1 MSFNGHYA
9 PQETSLFDEQMS
21 AFEPSFADPSMNVD
35 ASDAYPVVDATT
47 TFRPPSADGLY
58 QPYQPSHAGESAT
71 GSRVSSPL
79 PTFSGT
85 VAPFSQVYSNHLS
98 PFSASG
104 SFPPIASTSSVPP
117 SYPTFPAGVGVPPA
131 STLAVQAAI
140 HQQQRG
146 VVQRHPGFL
155 DPRQQAELL
164 QTHQGGIAP
173 ATITPSQVQ
182 QPQSF
187 SIASTP
193 STSASPPP
201 PPPAASSKGTKSSS
215 SSSSKSSSS
224 SNLKKVNGASS
235 SAGRAKQR
243 PPSAFPAPPPASAV
257 KYEYDPEE
265 WQQILPGVRTL
276 LSAKR
281 LQASPLATAPKLLK
295 DLRFFSHETRADSPW
310 GDTSDVPPEGRAEV
324 LKALLKYA
332 KDEFWRVFLETGQG
346 KPASSST
353 VTTTGSKGKG
363 KENGDD
369 QQQQQQ
375 LAGIKSDALDLLQAW
390 LEGAS
395 KAVLREKGSSS
406 GTSEKDR
413 RRKELEQATLVL
425 VLQVSFFFSLLFLVL
440 GHGAKEKSDKALRAC
455 LARLDAWDGMSSSAK
470 AVSLSWPPPSEGRAL
485 LVDGKTRGLVAHA
498 ADFACLFLDVQKDH
512 SLQEPHSPR
521 CFGLLE

>member
-21 AFEPSFADPSMNVD
+21 AFEPSFADPSAMNVD
-35 ASDAYPVVDATT
+35 ASDAYSVVDDATT

-58 QPYQPSHAGESAT
+58 QSFQPAQGESAT

-79 PTFSGT
+79 PTYSAT

-146 VVQRHPGFL
+146 VVQQHPGFL

-164 QTHQGGIAP
+164 QSHQGGIAP

-201 PPPAASSKGTKSSS
+201 PAPPVASSKGTKSSS

-224 SNLKKVNGASS
+224 APKKANGISS
-235 SAGRAKQR
+235 GVVRAKQR
-243 PPSAFPAPPPASAV
+243 PPSASPAPPPAPPV
-257 KYEYDPEE
+257 KHEYDPEE
-265 WQQILPGVRTL
+265 WQQILPSVRTL

-324 LKALLKYA
+324 LKALLKHA

-346 KPASSST
+346 KPASST
-353 VTTTGSKGKG
+353 TTTTGSKGKG
-363 KENGDD
+363 KDNGDD

-375 LAGIKSDALDLLQAW
+375 MAGIKSDALDLLQAW

-395 KAVLREKGSSS
+395 KAVLREKGGSGGS

-425 VLQVSFFFSLLFLVL
+425 VLQVSFCFPLPLPLPLPLPCSRPWRESGERQGFSCSSCSC
-440 GHGAKEKSDKALRAC
+440 GCRI
-455 LARLDAWDGMSSSAK
+455 SSSAE
-470 AVSLSWPPPSEGRAL
+470 AV
-485 LVDGKTRGLVAHA
+485 
-498 ADFACLFLDVQKDH
+498 CL
-512 SLQEPHSPR
+512 P
-521 CFGLLE
+521 

>member
-21 AFEPSFADPSMNVD
+21 AFEPSFADPSSMNVD
-35 ASDAYPVVDATT
+35 VNDAYPVVDDATA
-47 TFRPPSADGLY
+47 FRPPSADGLY
-58 QPYQPSHAGESAT
+58 QPFPQETTAT

-79 PTFSGT
+79 PTYSGA
-85 VAPFSQVYSNHLS
+85 VAPFSQVFSNHLS

-104 SFPPIASTSSVPP
+104 AFPPIASTSSVPP
-117 SYPTFPAGVGVPPA
+117 AYPTFPAGAGVPPA

-146 VVQRHPGFL
+146 VVQQHPGFL

-173 ATITPSQVQ
+173 ASITPSQVQQQ

-201 PPPAASSKGTKSSS
+201 APAASSKVGTKSSS
-215 SSSSKSSSS
+215 SSKSAST
-224 SNLKKVNGASS
+224 LKKANGTSS
-235 SAGRAKQR
+235 GVARAKQR
-243 PPSAFPAPPPASAV
+243 PPSASPAPPAAPV

-324 LKALLKYA
+324 LQALLKYA

-346 KPASSST
+346 KPASSSA
-353 VTTTGSKGKG
+353 TTTGGGKGKG

-369 QQQQQQ
+369 QQQQQM
-375 LAGIKSDALDLLQAW
+375 AGIKSDALDLLQAW

-395 KAVLREKGSSS
+395 KAVLREKGGGS

-425 VLQVSFFFSLLFLVL
+425 VLQVSSPFSSFA
-440 GHGAKEKSDKALRAC
+440 GFLRAFFPAGERESSPC
-455 LARLDAWDGMSSSAK
+455 LSCSPLDAWDGHSSSDE
-470 AVSLSWPPPSEGRAL
+470 AVLSLRRGPSSPEGPAL
-485 LVDGKTRGLVAHA
+485 CTDERHGACRAHA
-498 ADFACLFLDVQKDH
+498 ADFACFSSHCEKIH

-521 CFGLLE
+521 CSE

>member
-21 AFEPSFADPSMNVD
+21 AFEPSFADPSSMNVD
-35 ASDAYPVVDATT
+35 ANDTYPVVDAATA
-47 TFRPPSADGLY
+47 FRPPSADGLY
-58 QPYQPSHAGESAT
+58 QPFPQETTAT

-79 PTFSGT
+79 PTYSGA
-85 VAPFSQVYSNHLS
+85 VAPFSQVFSNHLS

-104 SFPPIASTSSVPP
+104 AFPPIASTSSVPP
-117 SYPTFPAGVGVPPA
+117 AYPTFPAGVGVPPA

-146 VVQRHPGFL
+146 VVQQHPGFL

-173 ATITPSQVQ
+173 ASITPSQVQ

-201 PPPAASSKGTKSSS
+201 APAASSKGTAKSSSS
-215 SSSSKSSSS
+215 SSSSKSAST
-224 SNLKKVNGASS
+224 LKKANGTSS
-235 SAGRAKQR
+235 GVARAKQR
-243 PPSAFPAPPPASAV
+243 PPSASPAPPAPSV

-295 DLRFFSHETRADSPW
+295 DLRFFSHVTRADSPW

-324 LKALLKYA
+324 LQALLKYA

-353 VTTTGSKGKG
+353 TTTGGGTGKG

-369 QQQQQQ
+369 PQQQQM
-375 LAGIKSDALDLLQAW
+375 AGIKSDALDLLQAW

-395 KAVLREKGSSS
+395 KAVLREKGGNSGS

-425 VLQVSFFFSLLFLVL
+425 VLQVSSPFLFLFL
-440 GHGAKEKSDKALRAC
+440 GTGRRKRKATRLSGACVVDAFGIRRWSRVKSER
-455 LARLDAWDGMSSSAK
+455 LAPHCYDSSSRERTAFTR
-470 AVSLSWPPPSEGRAL
+470 AGR
-485 LVDGKTRGLVAHA
+485 AHA
-498 ADFACLFLDVQKDH
+498 ADFSCSTSQCAKIH
-512 SLQEPHSPR
+512 SSQEPHSPR
-521 CFGLLE
+521 CSER